1 MMVLPA
7 HHQPHPG
14 KEGLR
19 PICAGST
26 LTVSH
31 LVVDTLYVIQAMK
44 CVPVARLV
52 RVNLSSA
59 ADALFDYFNTLMLV
73 STDGC

>member
-7 HHQPHPG
+7 HHQPHSG

-19 PICAGST
+19 PVCAGST
-26 LTVSH
+26 LAVSH
-31 LVVDTLYVIQAMK
+31 LVVDTLYVIPAMK

-59 ADALFDYFNTLMLV
+59 ADALLNYFNTLVLV
-73 STDGC
+73 STDSC